1 MELNELK
8 QAKAQCL
15 EDIKNALPEYSARLD
30 QVDMRLMDYI
40 ADAISND
47 GEHANLYELLGIRKT
62 LRLMSSYEIT
72 IDRYKRYLR
81 AIEGIWDEHGN
92 YIKGG
97 LQFDTPRG
105 RMNVQLM
112 PYQAWIMF
120 GIYGFNTEE
129 CMDITYRQGM
139 KLLPTEFVKDGIVWD
154 RRRLTNEAHIFITRK
169 AGKTELG
176 AAICFTDVCFLGDV
190 NAQALI
196 CTNSAEQSQIAYS
209 AMQEFAIQLD
219 PTSIN
224 RLGGKYF
231 KVNAK
236 GLKWNAG
243 QPRKGEIK
251 VLTAGGRASK
261 RKDGLKGSVVL
272 ADEHGSAGYV
282 NGQSDMESLVQVCW
296 GSTGPRREKLL
307 LHTTTAGNVNEGP
320 YQIKIR
326 GVEADLLKELQYPL
340 LQNIRT
346 DEDKW
351 FAFLLRLDP
360 WEIDYDL
367 DQLND
372 PILFKKVN
380 RSIGVTVQPTW
391 YKERLHDA
399 RKSEDTRKEVLTKD
413 FNLWQTGTVSSWI
426 KGDRIRPLQ
435 IDRRITDCKW
445 SEDWNVFVG
454 MDFSGGDDLF
464 AITYLAV
471 RLNPETG
478 NKEFFADFDAWIL
491 EAALKESPN
500 RLLFEKWIEQG
511 HLHLMPGEVFYN
523 EQAIDALIAKNQ
535 QEINMVLFGYDPAQ
549 SIDPINNLKAWLQ
562 SLGIEP
568 KTILS
573 MVVPVRQHALAQNPS
588 ILELETL
595 IKAPEQFIHFS
606 NNPMWPWLFTNALT
620 EKKNDLRRL
629 TKGKPQD
636 KIDPVAALINCVY
649 LFDLANGNIQ
659 Q

>member
-1 MELNELK
+1 MTKEEKLK
-8 QAKAQCL
+8 
-15 EDIKNALPEYSARLD
+15 ALRMLTGRKQMQYDQLTQIEPRLAAYYNDLCTHPEFH
-30 QVDMRLMDYI
+30 
-40 ADAISND
+40 N
-47 GEHANLYELLGIRKT
+47 GNELLGALKLLRLLRTYVLDLDT
-62 LRLMSSYEIT
+62 LRDVIYKYEGT
-72 IDRYKRYLR
+72 WRDNG
-81 AIEGIWDEHGN
+81 GIWEHLE
-92 YIKGG
+92 GG
-97 LQFDTPRG
+97 VRHPGTTGPTYYRLQPFQVFVLVAMFG
-105 RMNVQLM
+105 LK
-112 PYQAWIMF
+112 AWI
-120 GIYGFNTEE
+120 NTEAE
-129 CMDITYRQGM
+129 AGSRA
-139 KLLPTEFVKDGIVWD
+139 LLPTEEVRDGKIYD
-154 RRRLTNEAHIFITRK
+154 LRRLCTEFTDFTPRKTAKTQLSAFIGFLYFMQFDDNNEVYCCANALDQSKILYGRIYDLVRQMDPKEKRIRFTKSQINWKPGQFRS
-169 AGKTELG
+169 AICAALSAGGKT
-176 AAICFTDVCFLGDV
+176 
-190 NAQALI
+190 
-196 CTNSAEQSQIAYS
+196 
-209 AMQEFAIQLD
+209 
-219 PTSIN
+219 
-224 RLGGKYF
+224 
-231 KVNAK
+231 
-236 GLKWNAG
+236 
-243 QPRKGEIK
+243 
-251 VLTAGGRASK
+251 
-261 RKDGLKGSVVL
+261 KDGLFAGACL
-272 ADEHGSAGYV
+272 PDEFGSAPYV
-282 NGQSDMESLVQVCW
+282 NGSSDMGKLVSVVES
-296 GSTGPRREKLL
+296 SMGPRREPM
-307 LHTTTAGNVNEGP
+307 TFISTTAGIIQEGP
-320 YQIKIR
+320 FIDKLAGIK
-326 GVEADLLKELQYPL
+326 ALLLTE
-340 LQNIRT
+340 
-346 DEDKW
+346 
-351 FAFLLRLDP
+351 LDP
-360 WEIDYDL
+360 DYRHDLSNDRQMCLLLEPDEWEAADEEILLTSKDVRRKINPMLGIIVQHSFYD
-367 DQLND
+367 DEIAKARQN
-372 PILFKKVN
+372 PEKKIEVISKLFNVYQSGKV
-380 RSIGVTVQPTW
+380 T
-391 YKERLHDA
+391 
-399 RKSEDTRKEVLTKD
+399 
-413 FNLWQTGTVSSWI
+413 SWI

-535 QEINMVLFGYDPAQ
+535 QGINMVLFGYDPAQ

-606 NNPMWPWLFTNALT
+606 NNPMWPWLFTNALS